1 MGATKPVCKCP
12 LCACLTDFVISAY
25 TYFNVHHISI
35 TYTHIHM
42 KMNMTFEFGC
52 IVASRR
58 TLVDFLSTA
67 ITSFNREEED
77 SSKAPPEDREEAVQI
92 SEGLGSSRQGTSSV
106 RMDQSII
113 MI

>member
-1 MGATKPVCKCP
+1 M
-12 LCACLTDFVISAY
+12 
-25 TYFNVHHISI
+25 
-35 TYTHIHM
+35 
-42 KMNMTFEFGC
+42 
-52 IVASRR
+52 
-58 TLVDFLSTA
+58 DFLSTA

-106 RMDQSII
+106 RMDQSVI

>member
-1 MGATKPVCKCP
+1 
-12 LCACLTDFVISAY
+12 
-25 TYFNVHHISI
+25 
-35 TYTHIHM
+35 M